1 MYRQIECQSLHDFI
15 TELKKLSAECEFEN
29 LRDSVIKDMIVCGTN
44 DNAFRET
51 LLRES
56 DLTLSR
62 AISAGHTAEETQK
75 HAHEI
80 LQSQSAPD
88 LYKINKLHKP
98 CHQSPNE
105 KSKQIFKK
113 CKFYNG
119 SHPRGKC
126 AACGKSCLNCNRKN
140 HFKVCCPRNQKKV
153 HEIEQIK
160 TDSGEPSDLVFFVET
175 LITYYPRSS

>member
-44 DNAFRET
+44 DTAFRET

-80 LQSQSAPD
+80 LQSQSA
-88 LYKINKLHKP
+88 LISTKLISSINLVTKVPTKNQNKYLRNVNFTMAPIPEENVQHV
-98 CHQSPNE
+98 E
-105 KSKQIFKK
+105 
-113 CKFYNG
+113 
-119 SHPRGKC
+119 SH
-126 AACGKSCLNCNRKN
+126 
-140 HFKVCCPRNQKKV
+140 V
-153 HEIEQIK
+153 
-160 TDSGEPSDLVFFVET
+160 
-175 LITYYPRSS
+175 